1 MAPRQQPSFI
11 KGRFFGLIKYME
23 KKRILTGDRPTGKMH
38 LGHYVGSLKNRVKL
52 QDSYDQFV
60 MIADVQALTDNFDK
74 PQKVRDNVKEVLL
87 DYLAVGIDPKK
98 TTILIQSEIPEIAEL
113 TVFYL
118 NLVTLERVLRNP
130 TVKDEIK
137 QKGFGR
143 SIPAGFAMYPISQ
156 AADITTFN
164 ASLVPVGEDQLPMI
178 EQTREI
184 VRKFNS
190 LYGEV
195 FVEPEALVGEIKRLP
210 GIDGNEKMGK
220 SLGNAI
226 YLSDSEEELKKK
238 VMNMYTD
245 PTRIHPTDP
254 GKVEGNPVF
263 IYHDVFNPDKV
274 EVEDLKERYK
284 VGKVGDIEVKEK
296 LFIALNDFL
305 KPIREKRSE
314 YEGKN
319 NLLDQILVEGTAR
332 AREVAKETMKKVKG
346 VMKIDYFT

>member
-1 MAPRQQPSFI
+1 
-11 KGRFFGLIKYME
+11 ME

-60 MIADVQALTDNFDK
+60 MIADVQALTDNFEN
-74 PQKVRDNVKEVLL
+74 PEKVRASIREVVL
-87 DYLAVGIDPKK
+87 DYLAVGIDPAK
-98 TTILIQSEIPEIAEL
+98 TTILIQSMIPEIAEL

-137 QKGFGR
+137 QKGFEK
-143 SIPAGFAMYPISQ
+143 SLPAGFAMYPVSQ
-156 AADITTFN
+156 AADITIFN
-164 ASLVPVGEDQLPMI
+164 ANLVPVGEDQLPMI

-195 FVEPEALVGEIKRLP
+195 FVEPEALVGEVKRLP
-210 GIDGNEKMGK
+210 GIDGNSKMGK

-226 YLSDSEEELKKK
+226 YLSDTEEELKKK
-238 VMNMYTD
+238 VMGMYTD
-245 PTRIHPTDP
+245 PGRIHATDP

-263 IYHDVFNPDKV
+263 IYHDVFNHDTFV
-274 EVEDLKERYK
+274 VEDLKNRYK
-284 VGKVGDIEVKEK
+284 EGKVGDIEVKEK
-296 LFIALNDFL
+296 LFVALNEFL
-305 KPIREKRSE
+305 KPIREKRIE
-314 YEGKN
+314 FGKDEKN
-319 NLLDQILVEGTAR
+319 IDKILKEGTER
-332 AREVAKETMKKVKG
+332 ARKVARETMERVRKA
-346 VMKIDYFT
+346 MKIDYF